1 MINRMNKLLRAM
13 KGLGAVLGVRES
25 KKTRISPLVVERERF
40 EREVRDQ
47 FVKLKEKGL
56 GIRVFT
62 L

>member
-1 MINRMNKLLRAM
+1 M